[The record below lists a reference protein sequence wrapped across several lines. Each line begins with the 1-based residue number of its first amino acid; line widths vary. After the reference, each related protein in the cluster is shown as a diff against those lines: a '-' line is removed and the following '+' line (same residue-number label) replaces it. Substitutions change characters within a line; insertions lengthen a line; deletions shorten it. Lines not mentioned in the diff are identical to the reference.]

1 MKSVLFRRYVLMGN
15 VIVFVVNVFMGCV
28 FLMVNV
34 SKDVLMDGME

>member
-1 MKSVLFRRYVLMGN
+1 MGN
-15 VIVFVVNVFMGCV
+15 VIVFVVNVFMECV

>member
-1 MKSVLFRRYVLMGN
+1 MGN

-34 SKDVLMDGME
+34 SKDVLMVGME